1 MGVGGG
7 ADTIARKITQV
18 AGKYFDQPL
27 IVENHTGASGT
38 IGMSD
43 AFDAPAD
50 RLHLGYRQWSPVL
63 PDA

>member
-38 IGMSD
+38 IGMST
-43 AFDAPAD
+43 PSTL
-50 RLHLGYRQWSPVL
+50 RLTATPWLSPMV
-63 PDA
+63 PCSP